1 MAVADLTQHNC
12 QDFKTAQLTIKHNR
26 QKAVLFFKDEAVQ
39 QADLGKTQGNHPL
52 QIGPIC
58 GIYNGHIN
66 NDDELFACRLRL
78 PPPDSSI
85 WKDHLSAS
93 EELFPRPIE
102 EPIFGR
108 NPARTILMGNQKG
121 QKCRSADAAKSSTR

>member
-39 QADLGKTQGNHPL
+39 QAALGKTQGNNPL

-58 GIYNGHIN
+58 GIHNGHIN
-66 NDDELFACRLRL
+66 NDDELFAAFGCPRQTQVYGKIIFRLL
-78 PPPDSSI
+78 KNYSPVQLKNQYLAEI
-85 WKDHLSAS
+85 QQ
-93 EELFPRPIE
+93 ELY
-102 EPIFGR
+102 
-108 NPARTILMGNQKG
+108 
-121 QKCRSADAAKSSTR
+121 